1 MYKLNL
7 IGAESCAEIHGS
19 EVMVMTLMIP
29 IFHPCLTRLSCV
41 TKGFITVFGG
51 IFTDLG
57 GPVVLF
63 LMPLSDKK
71 WNISNILD
79 LF

>member
-71 WNISNILD
+71 
-79 LF
+79 